1 MKSMLVSKKTIVKFL
16 FFLAIVFLLPKI
28 GLTQDDFGLIAVEE
42 GTYLMGADPK
52 QIMGNIINIFLGF
65 LGIIAVILI
74 LYGGFLWM
82 TSKGNAEQVQ
92 EAKQLIISAIIGL
105 VIILSSYAIASFV
118 ISSLGEATGVSES
131 EDEYEGAIN
140 IDNFMILNNVCNG

>member
-1 MKSMLVSKKTIVKFL
+1 MFKYFIIILIS
-16 FFLAIVFLLPKI
+16 FFLPFNKLLA
-28 GLTQDDFGLIAVEE
+28 QADDFGIGDVDTAL
-42 GTYLMGADPK
+42 GGMDLK
-52 QIMGNIINIFLGF
+52 QIIANIINIFLGF